1 MQHTAAGAM
10 QHTAAGA
17 MQHTAAGAMQHVAS
31 TATPCHLAWIIIYTP
46 PQFPDPESAV
56 PPPWY
61 HPLVLGPFWAFLCLS
76 VAVLAPSWLVL
87 GLSWGR
93 LGLSWGRLGP
103 SWVRPGPSWGC
114 SGPSWGR
121 PGSSWAP
128 SGRLRSS
135 PKTPQDPQ
143 RPSKGLP
150 QTRAAEEILETRAA
164 MKTFT
169 PAMLGQGQ
177 KKGGSAQ
184 YQKARQEALNRVRSC
199 ARLSLEQQNDWKFFT
214 TTWDSRMAEAHN

>member
-1 MQHTAAGAM
+1 MNAVTNCTTAAGAM

-93 LGLSWGRLGP
+93 LGLSWGRLGQ
-103 SWVRPGPSWGC
+103 
-114 SGPSWGR
+114 SWGR
-121 PGSSWAP
+121 LGFVL
-128 SGRLRSS
+128 GRLGAVLGRPGAVRGRPGLHPGGSEAL
-135 PKTPQDPQ
+135 Q
-143 RPSKGLP
+143 RPHKIPNGL
-150 QTRAAEEILETRAA
+150 
-164 MKTFT
+164 
-169 PAMLGQGQ
+169 
-177 KKGGSAQ
+177 
-184 YQKARQEALNRVRSC
+184 QKASHRP
-199 ARLSLEQQNDWKFFT
+199 ARLKRSLTQG
-214 TTWDSRMAEAHN
+214 RP